1 MKRWPTKPK
10 FRKLKPQ
17 IPPISQIFEEV
28 IGDERANLFVVKL
41 QGIDNRNL
49 LYLCHLL
56 CNLRVN
62 PFRFLG
68 LIAYRESSVICC
80 CEPVDL

>member
-41 QGIDNRNL
+41 QGIENRNL
-49 LYLCHLL
+49 LS
-56 CNLRVN
+56 
-62 PFRFLG
+62 
-68 LIAYRESSVICC
+68 A
-80 CEPVDL
+80 